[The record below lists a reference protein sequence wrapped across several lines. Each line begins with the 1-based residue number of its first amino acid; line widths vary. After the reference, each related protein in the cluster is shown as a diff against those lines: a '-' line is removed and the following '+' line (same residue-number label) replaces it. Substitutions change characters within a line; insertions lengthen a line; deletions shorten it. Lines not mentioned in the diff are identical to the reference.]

1 MSTSCSLIFLCF
13 HQPGWPVKERKKDS
27 SSHSITHAIPSL
39 PHEWRRFTFFVV
51 KFFFGTPCVL
61 RFLFTEFGK
70 VSGESRCR
78 IFFFFV
84 FFCVE
89 SAPDRP
95 TWVMTWLGGL
105 VRSLNHSGDFTLNQ
119 WEIGNNRAE
128 CETRCGWLHAYKH
141 YRINPTQSS
150 WIQSHVGLSTGFNK
164 QNNLMRK
171 INRINSDYE
180 TL

>member
-1 MSTSCSLIFLCF
+1 MQYLLYRMNDVGSPLSWNFFLGHRAFCASSL
-13 HQPGWPVKERKKDS
+13 R
-27 SSHSITHAIPSL
+27 SL
-39 PHEWRRFTFFVV
+39 ARYRVRAGAE
-51 KFFFGTPCVL
+51 
-61 RFLFTEFGK
+61 
-70 VSGESRCR
+70 
-78 IFFFFV
+78 FFFFV